1 MDVWI
6 YVFLIEK
13 TIVTIG
19 CQVGVTSLARL
30 SRRGWGCS
38 TRKAGYLRLSSL
50 LLRVSLPALQEQV
63 LGR

>member
-13 TIVTIG
+13 TIVIIG

-30 SRRGWGCS
+30 SRGVGWGCS
-38 TRKAGYLRLSSL
+38 TRKAGYLRLSFIIT
-50 LLRVSLPALQEQV
+50 
-63 LGR
+63 